1 MRGTKYRISDFAA
14 AVLMAQ
20 LTRLDDV
27 CATREKH
34 AAYLKQ
40 ELRQVPGLMAQ
51 EHYPQSTR
59 QNYYVFGLRYDPEHF
74 KGLARAKFI
83 EAMRAEGIPIGG
95 LYPPLNKEPFL
106 DASLNSRHFQ
116 AAFSKERLDR
126 YREQNRCPNN
136 DKLCATCLSMSHEV
150 LIGTQRDVDDVLEA
164 CAKVQKYSA
173 TA

>member
-27 CATREKH
+27 CITREKH
-34 AAYLKQ
+34 AAYLKK

-74 KGLARAKFI
+74 NGLARAKFMQGKKDEAI
-83 EAMRAEGIPIGG
+83 ELQSKAVKLADNNQQES
-95 LYPPLNKEPFL
+95 LQKTL
-106 DASLNSRHFQ
+106 DSYKQGELPKA
-116 AAFSKERLDR
+116 D
-126 YREQNRCPNN
+126 
-136 DKLCATCLSMSHEV
+136 
-150 LIGTQRDVDDVLEA
+150 
-164 CAKVQKYSA
+164 
-173 TA
+173 